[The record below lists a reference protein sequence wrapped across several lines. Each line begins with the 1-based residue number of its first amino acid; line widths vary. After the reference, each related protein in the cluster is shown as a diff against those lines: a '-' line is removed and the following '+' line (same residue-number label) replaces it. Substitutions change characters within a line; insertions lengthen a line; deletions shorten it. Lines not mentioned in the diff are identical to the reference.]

1 MNRPSGYRRRSQSA
15 GHRAQQL
22 IVASHEEILAMPAR
36 KVRAMVHDLRVH
48 QIELE
53 LQNEELRQA
62 QLELAQS
69 RDRYS
74 DLYEFAP
81 VGYVTL
87 DRQKRIIES
96 NLTAA
101 SLLGMERIRLVG
113 ADISRFVAREFRDNC
128 YLHLQA
134 AFESRTKQTCELKMC
149 TKEGA
154 ELIVRMES
162 IAEQFPTGGV
172 HCRTALID
180 VTEAR
185 TARTQLQDLNEEM
198 EHRINLRVA
207 DLPPRTEQL
216 VEQSTELARSERP
229 FWALVNSVPA

>member
-1 MNRPSGYRRRSQSA
+1 MVMKRHSGYRRRSQS
-15 GHRAQQL
+15 GGPQRTQQL
-22 IVASHEEILAMPAR
+22 MVASHEEILAMPAR
-36 KVRAMVHDLRVH
+36 KVRAMVHELRVH

-62 QLELAQS
+62 QLQLSES

-87 DRQKRIIES
+87 DRHQRIIES

-101 SLLGMERIRLVG
+101 SLLCMERIHLVG
-113 ADISRFVAREFRDNC
+113 AEISRFVAREFRDNC

-149 TKEGA
+149 KKNGG
-154 ELIVRMES
+154 ELIVRLET

-185 TARTQLQDLNEEM
+185 TARIQVQDINEEL
-198 EHRINLRVA
+198 EHRIDLRVA
-207 DLPPRTEQL
+207 DLRCRTEQL
-216 VEQSTELARSERP
+216 VEQSAELA
-229 FWALVNSVPA
+229 

>member
-1 MNRPSGYRRRSQSA
+1 MKRHSGYRRRSKSPGQHA
-15 GHRAQQL
+15 EQL
-22 IVASHEEILAMPAR
+22 MVASREEILAMPAR
-36 KVRAMVHDLRVH
+36 KVRSMVRELRVH

-53 LQNEELRQA
+53 VQNEELRQA
-62 QLELAQS
+62 QLELAKS

-81 VGYVTL
+81 VAYITL

-101 SLLGMERIRLVG
+101 SLLGMERIHLVG
-113 ADISRFVAREFRDNC
+113 ADICLFVAREFRDNC

-149 TKEGA
+149 TKNGG

-185 TARTQLQDLNEEM
+185 MARKQFQELNVEL

-207 DLPPRTEQL
+207 DLRRRTEQFI
-216 VEQSTELARSERP
+216 ESAELGRS
-229 FWALVNSVPA
+229 